1 MSFRYGNREQI
12 TLFPQSVQEL
22 DTASAIFMNNS
33 GVPGLFT
40 SRGSQGMKLWSFTA
54 NAL

>member
-33 GVPGLFT
+33 G
-40 SRGSQGMKLWSFTA
+40 
-54 NAL
+54 